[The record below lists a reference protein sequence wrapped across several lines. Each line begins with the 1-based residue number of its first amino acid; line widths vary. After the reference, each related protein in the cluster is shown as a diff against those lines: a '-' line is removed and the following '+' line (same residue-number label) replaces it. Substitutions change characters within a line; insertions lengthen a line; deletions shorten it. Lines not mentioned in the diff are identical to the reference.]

1 MSEIEN
7 APERRI
13 VVIDGH
19 AMAFRAFFAL
29 PPESFVNSAGQAT
42 NSVYGFCRMIFN
54 IVKNEKPTHMAVAFD
69 LPGGT
74 FRDRIYSEYKG
85 GREATPAAF
94 KGQVALIQQVL
105 EAMGIAHF
113 SVEDYE
119 ADDIVATIA
128 TYAKDAGVQPLL
140 VTSDRDAIQLVDET
154 ITLLQPVKGVT
165 ELRRMTPEAVEEK
178 YLVPPTLYP
187 DLAAL
192 VGESADNL
200 PGVPGVGPK
209 TAAKWLG
216 LYGTLDGILEHRD
229 EIKGKAGQSLRDHVE
244 DVVRNRRMNE
254 AVRDLDL
261 PKDFDAY
268 LLGRGDKVAINAR
281 FDELAFGPG
290 IRRDI
295 PAGLLPAGDS
305 GVEEAEPIVAN
316 PTLPVIEPEAGQLGA
331 LLAEHAALGGALE
344 ADGAWAMGEAEF
356 RGLVIAT
363 GSASLDISASRMN
376 EQDRREL
383 ERWLRNS
390 VMPKWTLDSKELAH
404 ILSGAGF
411 DIRGLD
417 VDLSLAEFLCRPGQ
431 RPADVAGLAMR
442 HLHEEFPKLDKK
454 PTAQALHEDLLDRA
468 RAEYRLTPILV
479 KDMDAHETRAIHDDL
494 ELPLARVLTQMEESG
509 IAVDASELDRLD
521 SMHAERQSEVA
532 ARAFAEIGGEEI
544 NLGSPKQL
552 QTVLFDRLGM
562 PPTRKTKTGH
572 STDAESLT
580 DLYAKTGHPFLRA
593 LLEHRDVT
601 KLRQIIETLRK
612 SVSEEGRIHTTLS
625 QNVAATGRLASS
637 NPNLQNIPARTEAGR
652 QIRGAFH
659 ASEGFET
666 LLTADY
672 SQIEMR
678 IMAHLSGDEGLIQ
691 AFRDGEDLHSFVASQ
706 VFGTPVDQVTSE
718 ERSKTKAISY
728 GLAYGLSAFG
738 LARQLHIPQSEAQ
751 ALRAQYF
758 ERFGGV
764 QDYLHESVEKAR
776 SLGYTETLLGRRRY
790 LPELTSDSRQRRENA
805 ERVALNS
812 PIQGSAA
819 DIIKLAMLR
828 VDHAL
833 KKTGAASRLV
843 LQVHDELIVDVAP
856 GEIDLVRDVVREGM
870 EGAYELSVPM
880 DVSVGVGQT
889 WLEAAH

>member
-1 MSEIEN
+1 MSEIKN
-7 APERRI
+7 ASEKRI

-54 IVKNEKPTHMAVAFD
+54 IIKNEKPTHMAVAFD

-85 GREATPAAF
+85 GRDATPEAF

-105 EAMGIAHF
+105 DAMGVAHF
-113 SVEDYE
+113 TVEDYE

-128 TYAKDAGVQPLL
+128 TYAKDAGVEPLL
-140 VTSDRDAIQLVDET
+140 VTSDRDAIQLVDES

-178 YLVPPTLYP
+178 YLVPPKLYP

-209 TAAKWLG
+209 TAAKWIG
-216 LYGTLDGILEHRD
+216 LYGSLEGILEHRE

-261 PKDFDAY
+261 PRDFDAY
-268 LLGRGDKVAINAR
+268 VLGRGDRVAINEC

-295 PAGLLPAGDS
+295 PEGLLPDDAA
-305 GVEEAEPIVAN
+305 EADEAQPIVAN
-316 PTLPVIEPEAGQLGA
+316 PTLPVLQVEEGQLGA
-331 LLAEHAALGGALE
+331 LLSEHAALGGALE
-344 ADGAWAMGEAEF
+344 ADGTWAHGASEF
-356 RGLVIAT
+356 LGLVIAT
-363 GSASLDISASRMN
+363 ASATLDIAESSMN
-376 EQDRREL
+376 DEDRREL
-383 ERWLRNS
+383 ARWLSNS
-390 VMPKWTLDSKELAH
+390 VIPKWTLDSKELAH
-404 ILSGAGF
+404 VLRGAGF
-411 DIRGLD
+411 KLRGLE

-442 HLHEEFPKLDKK
+442 HLHEEFPELEKK
-454 PTAQALHEDLLDRA
+454 PTPGALHEDLLGRA

-479 KDMDAHETRAIHDDL
+479 RDMDAHETRDIHDEL
-494 ELPLARVLTQMEESG
+494 ELPLSRVLTEMEAAG

-521 SMHAERQSEVA
+521 AMHEERQSEVA

-580 DLYAKTGHPFLRA
+580 DLYVKTGHPFLQA

-612 SVSEEGRIHTTLS
+612 SVTDSGRIHTTLS
-625 QNVAATGRLASS
+625 QNIAATGRLASS

-678 IMAHLSGDEGLIQ
+678 IMAHLSGDDGLIQ
-691 AFRDGEDLHSFVASQ
+691 AFRDGEDLHNFVASQ

-718 ERSKTKAISY
+718 ERSKTKAVSY

-738 LARQLHIPQSEAQ
+738 LSRQLHISQGEAK
-751 ALRAQYF
+751 ALREQYF

-764 QDYLHESVEKAR
+764 QTYLHESVEKAR

-790 LPELTSDSRQRRENA
+790 LPELTSDNRQRRENA

-812 PIQGSAA
+812 PIQGTAA

-828 VDHAL
+828 VDHGLQKAE
-833 KKTGAASRLV
+833 AASRLV

-856 GEIDLVRDVVREGM
+856 GELDLVSEIVREGM
-870 EGAYELSVPM
+870 EGAYELAVPM